1 MTLPRPV
8 LIAILGLALC
18 AAAFLATRSA
28 NDTGSTVTSVPSQ
41 PSPIVKHTPA
51 KPAKHGNAAARAHK
65 SVPAKQP
72 SAAEKATAA
81 PRAATSPQTATGPE
95 ATTTKP
101 ATPPKPAIS
110 PEVRKTLPAIKALA
124 SGKVVVFF
132 FTQPGAADDTGAA
145 IAVRGVA
152 LDKNV
157 KVFKVGLKDLETYRP
172 VLAGPGVS
180 QIPAIVVVKAGHKGR
195 LLQGFV
201 DARTLR
207 QTVADARGW
216 EPPRPRP
223 R

>member
-28 NDTGSTVTSVPSQ
+28 NDTGNAVTSVAPQ
-41 PSPIVKHTPA
+41 PTPVVKHPIKPVKPVHPATKPHRAVPVKPHPAAKPQAAAKPQPATKPQTTHPATPA
-51 KPAKHGNAAARAHK
+51 KPPVSPDVAR
-65 SVPAKQP
+65 
-72 SAAEKATAA
+72 
-81 PRAATSPQTATGPE
+81 
-95 ATTTKP
+95 
-101 ATPPKPAIS
+101 
-110 PEVRKTLPAIKALA
+110 TLPAVKALG

-145 IAVRGVA
+145 IAVRGLA
-152 LDKNV
+152 HAKNV
-157 KVFKVGLKDLETYRP
+157 KVFKVGLNELETYRP
-172 VLAGPGVS
+172 VLAGAGVS

-207 QTVADARGW
+207 QTVADAAR
-216 EPPRPRP
+216 
-223 R
+223 

>member
-28 NDTGSTVTSVPSQ
+28 NDTGSAVTSVAPQ
-41 PSPIVKHTPA
+41 PSPVVKHPAKAVKPVHHAKQHKVAPVQQSPAEGAAAAARAAKPQTAPAPTKPATPA
-51 KPAKHGNAAARAHK
+51 KPA
-65 SVPAKQP
+65 V
-72 SAAEKATAA
+72 
-81 PRAATSPQTATGPE
+81 
-95 ATTTKP
+95 
-101 ATPPKPAIS
+101 S
-110 PEVRKTLPAIKALA
+110 PEVAKTLPAIKALA
-124 SGKVVVFF
+124 AGKVVVFF

-152 LDKNV
+152 HDKSV
-157 KVFKVGLKDLETYRP
+157 KVFRVGLGDLETYRP
-172 VLAGPGVS
+172 VLAGAGVT

-207 QTVADARGW
+207 QTVADAR
-216 EPPRPRP
+216 R
-223 R
+223 

>member
-28 NDTGSTVTSVPSQ
+28 NDTGSAVTSVTPQ
-41 PSPIVKHTPA
+41 PSPVVKHPAKPVKPVHRAKQHELAPAQQSPAESAAAAARAAKPQTTAAKPAPPA
-51 KPAKHGNAAARAHK
+51 KPA
-65 SVPAKQP
+65 V
-72 SAAEKATAA
+72 
-81 PRAATSPQTATGPE
+81 SPDVA
-95 ATTTKP
+95 
-101 ATPPKPAIS
+101 
-110 PEVRKTLPAIKALA
+110 KTLPAIKALA
-124 SGKVVVFF
+124 AGKVVVFF

-152 LDKNV
+152 HDKSV
-157 KVFKVGLKDLETYRP
+157 KVFKVGLGELETYRP
-172 VLAGPGVS
+172 VLAGAGVS

-207 QTVADARGW
+207 QTVADAR
-216 EPPRPRP
+216 R
-223 R
+223 

>member
-28 NDTGSTVTSVPSQ
+28 NDTGSAVTSVTPQ
-41 PSPIVKHTPA
+41 PSPVVKHPA
-51 KPAKHGNAAARAHK
+51 KPVKPVHHAKQHKVAPVQQQSPAEGAAAATRA
-65 SVPAKQP
+65 
-72 SAAEKATAA
+72 AA
-81 PRAATSPQTATGPE
+81 PQTTATP
-95 ATTTKP
+95 TKP
-101 ATPPKPAIS
+101 APPAKPPVS
-110 PEVRKTLPAIKALA
+110 PEVAKTLPAIKALA
-124 SGKVVVFF
+124 AGKVVVFF

-152 LDKNV
+152 HEKSV
-157 KVFKVGLKDLETYRP
+157 KVFRVGLGDLETYRP
-172 VLAGPGVS
+172 VLAGAGVT

-207 QTVADARGW
+207 QTVADAR
-216 EPPRPRP
+216 R
-223 R
+223 

>member
-51 KPAKHGNAAARAHK
+51 KPAKASKHAAAKAHK
-65 SVPAKQP
+65 SVPATQP
-72 SAAEKATAA
+72 SAAEKANAA
-81 PRAATSPQTATGPE
+81 ARAATSPQA
-95 ATTTKP
+95 TTKP
-101 ATPPKPAIS
+101 ATPPKPAVS
-110 PEVRKTLPAIKALA
+110 PEIRKTLPAIKALA

-145 IAVRGVA
+145 IAVRGLA
-152 LDKNV
+152 QDKKV

-172 VLAGPGVS
+172 VLAGAGVS
-180 QIPAIVVVKAGHKGR
+180 QTPAIVAVKAGHKGR

-207 QTVADARGW
+207 QTVADAR
-216 EPPRPRP
+216 R
-223 R
+223 

>member
-51 KPAKHGNAAARAHK
+51 TPAKHGNAAPKGHK
-65 SVPAKQP
+65 AVAAKQP
-72 SAAEKATAA
+72 SAAEKAAA
-81 PRAATSPQTATGPE
+81 AARAAASPQTATRPQ
-95 ATTTKP
+95 ATTKP
-101 ATPPKPAIS
+101 ATPPKPAVS

-124 SGKVVVFF
+124 GGKVVVFF

-145 IAVRGVA
+145 IAVRGLA
-152 LDKNV
+152 QDKNV

-172 VLAGPGVS
+172 VLAGAGVS

-195 LLQGFV
+195 LLQGYV

-207 QTVADARGW
+207 QTVADAR
-216 EPPRPRP
+216 R
-223 R
+223 